1 MLHNLIWFAVQI
13 HFNKLVRNILHELS
27 EKQEQHS
34 DMKSK
39 VCFHLLYVAEMD
51 PYHLLWIIKFHSQK
65 KVSCAETI
73 DISAEHLAI
82 SKWCFW
88 DKMQE
93 SFYWDRDSKELLLCV
108 CKRDRKLVS
117 CNFCLNTIGYFL
129 FICERTKCV
138 FGVWICE
145 SLFNLLLI

>member
-1 MLHNLIWFAVQI
+1 MFYVYLWLSVGMAWI
-13 HFNKLVRNILHELS
+13 LVSEAWYYKPTLNDVDFLHELS
-27 EKQEQHS
+27 KKQEQHS

-93 SFYWDRDSKELLLCV
+93 
-108 CKRDRKLVS
+108 RDRKSV
-117 CNFCLNTIGYFL
+117 
-129 FICERTKCV
+129 V
-138 FGVWICE
+138 
-145 SLFNLLLI
+145 